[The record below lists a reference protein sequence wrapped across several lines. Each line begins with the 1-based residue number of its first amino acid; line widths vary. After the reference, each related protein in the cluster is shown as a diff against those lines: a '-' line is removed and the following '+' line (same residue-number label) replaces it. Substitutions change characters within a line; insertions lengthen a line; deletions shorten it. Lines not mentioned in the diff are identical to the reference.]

1 MYTLLA
7 LFCFLGFFQQYNTS
21 AKARLSAAGSYQ
33 KWLQSNRGKARW
45 TGLLLML
52 LSLFGL
58 IIADGW
64 MLGLFTFML
73 LLMAGA
79 CYTVALAPLGYVK
92 LKQILIITILSLLI
106 ELIVLK

>member
-7 LFCFLGFFQQYNTS
+7 FCCFLGFFQQYNTS
-21 AKARLSAAGSYQ
+21 AKARFAVAGNYE
-33 KWLQSNRGKARW
+33 KWLRSNAAKARW

-52 LSLFGL
+52 FSLAGL

-64 MLGLFTFML
+64 TLGVFTFIL

-79 CYTVALAPLGYVK
+79 CYTIALAPLGYLK
-92 LKQILIITILSLLI
+92 LKHILLITALSLLI
-106 ELIVLK
+106 ELMILK